1 MTTKFDEVCTI
12 CASHINDCG
21 CTTITR
27 DRVFHADHHLL
38 ATFASDLRW
47 PPGQWPQ
54 KVYTDMGNGRGFE
67 LQSVTE
73 HYAEYCQGNGCLTL
87 RVFND

>member
-12 CASHINDCG
+12 CEAHINECG

-27 DRVFHADHHLL
+27 DKVALAGHHELV
-38 ATFASDLRW
+38 AEASDLGWR
-47 PPGQWPQ
+47 PGQWP
-54 KVYTDMGNGRGFE
+54 KKAYTDMGNGRGF
-67 LQSVTE
+67 LLWSVTAN
-73 HYAEYCQGNGCLTL
+73 YAIYRQGNGCLTL